1 MRGQNPKNINSGDGQ
16 ECRNDFGGYGC
27 IKIMNAA
34 MHCPDACSHGCDG
47 PQGIQD
53 FFEAGPP
60 LLATGPGPYAF
71 SPAGLGGPA
80 SGLGGPPSS
89 LCTCPIG
96 FQLAFDG
103 SNCDDIN
110 ECLINNG
117 GCSHS
122 CTNTA
127 GSFQCSCPENS
138 QVQTLIKNEFNIFLA
153 CIRRK
158 DLLNVLLSL

>member
-1 MRGQNPKNINSGDGQ
+1 
-16 ECRNDFGGYGC
+16 
-27 IKIMNAA
+27 MNAA

-89 LCTCPIG
+89 LCTCPVG

-138 QVQTLIKNEFNIFLA
+138 QVRTCNEN
-153 CIRRK
+153 RT
-158 DLLNVLLSL
+158 